1 MSQDAAK
8 RRILDQVDLSGLIS
22 EDITL
27 SKRSGRFVG
36 LCPFHQEKSPSFT
49 IFDDHYYCF
58 GCQARGDAIDFVRHQ
73 KGLGF
78 IESLKY
84 LAEKY
89 QIAAP
94 ELESRVKG
102 DEDRRKLSRLY
113 KVLQAANQFFKAELF
128 ANEGGKSISYLE
140 DRGFDR
146 STIENFEFGHAP
158 DRPTALVS
166 HLLRQGFAIQ
176 DIIEA
181 SLGNTSS
188 KTKRTYDFYQ
198 HRIMIP
204 IRDHHGRVVG
214 FGGRALG
221 DDPAKYKNSRETAV
235 FDKSRTLYGLDVARD
250 FIRKSKRAIVVE
262 GYMDALQLRNF
273 DIKEVVACLGTALTA
288 SHVRRLAPM
297 CDNIYLVFDGDAAG
311 TRASLKTVSIALE
324 QPSIQFFV
332 LRLPKDEDPDTFVRK
347 NGKESFEGLIEQST
361 DLLQY
366 AIELRLQ
373 QSHDMA
379 TPELISQEFI
389 PWLRSVKDPIKRAF
403 LISRIAEIASIAKD
417 AIEEQLYPS
426 RQRAA
431 ATIESRE
438 VKAAPAIAE
447 DTQQKADYDAPLG
460 KFSEEFLA
468 HLFYATPDQLDL
480 EVVGGLVARSANL
493 EGVWLEFA
501 TEMLKV
507 LQDGKSPHSFQTGG
521 WEAAAS
527 DRVIAIIEH
536 LQRQQDLYQS
546 DSRMK
551 ALQRLSRSIELEEL
565 KKTKQALTASLRNM
579 VSDDVNDILRGIQ
592 TINQKIEA
600 LQKPD

>member
-94 ELESRVKG
+94 ELEDRVKG
-102 DEDRRKLSRLY
+102 DEERRKLSRLY
-113 KVLQAANQFFKAELF
+113 KVLQAANQYFKAELGS
-128 ANEGGKSISYLE
+128 NEGNYSISYLE
-140 DRGFDR
+140 SRGFDR
-146 STIENFEFGHAP
+146 NTIDSFEFGYAP

-166 HLLRQGFAIQ
+166 HLLRQGFAIK
-176 DIIEA
+176 DIIDA

-250 FIRKSKRAIVVE
+250 FIRKSKRAIIVE
-262 GYMDALQLRNF
+262 GYMDALQLRNYE
-273 DIKEVVACLGTALTA
+273 IREVVACLGTALTA

-297 CDNIYLVFDGDAAG
+297 CDKIYLVFDGDAAG

-332 LRLPKDEDPDTFVRK
+332 LRLPKEDDPDTFVKK
-347 NGKESFEGLIEQST
+347 NGKEAFEGLIEQAT

-366 AIELRLQ
+366 AIELRLK

-379 TPELISQEFI
+379 IPEVISQDFI
-389 PWLRSVKDPIKRAF
+389 PWLRSVQDPIKRAF
-403 LISRIAEIASIAKD
+403 LLSRIAEISGIAKD
-417 AIEEQLYPS
+417 TIEEQLHPRRQLPS
-426 RQRAA
+426 TANEKQIAK
-431 ATIESRE
+431 TEPSNYEEI
-438 VKAAPAIAE
+438 KKPAN
-447 DTQQKADYDAPLG
+447 YDAPLG

-468 HLFYATPDQLDL
+468 HLFYATPEQLDL
-480 EVVGGLVARSANL
+480 SILEDLVARSAAL
-493 EGVWLEFA
+493 EGVWIEFA
-501 TEMLKV
+501 GEMLETLKK
-507 LQDGKSPHSFQTGG
+507 GTSPHSMQTGA
-521 WEAAAS
+521 WESAAS
-527 DRVIAIIEH
+527 DRVITSIERMK
-536 LQRQQDLYQS
+536 RQQALYQS

-551 ALQRLSRSIELEEL
+551 ALQRLARSIELDEL
-565 KKTKQALTASLRNM
+565 KKTKQALTASLRNIG
-579 VSDDVNDILRGIQ
+579 SDDVNDILRGIQ
-592 TINQKIEA
+592 TINQKIES
-600 LQKPD
+600 LQKTN